1 MSSELGSALEHALA
15 VGRLDEYPA
24 DVRVLLL
31 SDLQA
36 LAEVV
41 AAVGGPGVDQ
51 VARRI
56 RGAVVEAVR
65 LYREDLHCGVAE
77 WASRL
82 RFAAQGWGDREL
94 VAGLDELGLQLP
106 WRADWARWRPLGV
119 FDTREFAPGWTGPVQ
134 VAGWRSASDGAGG
147 EVCLHSAHDQ
157 RYRWYALADG
167 EQIGEAVDDFPEV
180 AGAPE
185 YPAVDPGFTIEVLD
199 ESFDLLK
206 VRIRSAAGSEEPVFP
221 LCAPYPGALA
231 HPLPGG
237 RLLLAGH
244 SGAAVISFGAPAA
257 GIVGVRTGDLAT
269 APVLT
274 PREAWWGQGELT
286 ADDIVPYY
294 QGGVAYADPGRL
306 GSLGER
312 ADVVHVLCTLGLPGF
327 PVFWQETFGC
337 LQNLATLEQHLT
349 EQGESAEEYH
359 AGFTVIALSADGETA
374 LCVDHANGQVHQ
386 AEGGSPE
393 LLNTS
398 LLAFAACQALTSWAL
413 SVSTARHPEERYEF
427 LAFVREAL
435 TRIDPEAAAEE
446 GADWWWFLAL
456 EDDYTLVA

>member
-1 MSSELGSALEHALA
+1 MTA
-15 VGRLDEYPA
+15 GRLDEWLA
-24 DVRVLLL
+24 DVRGLLL
-31 SDLQA
+31 SDRQA
-36 LAEVV
+36 LAEAV
-41 AAVGGPGVDQ
+41 AAAGGPVADQ
-51 VARRI
+51 AARR
-56 RGAVVEAVR
+56 RCGAVAEAVR
-65 LYREDLHCGVAE
+65 LYREDLRCGVAE

-82 RFAAQGWGDREL
+82 RFAAQAWGDSEL
-94 VAGLDELGLQLP
+94 VAGLDELALPLP
-106 WRADWARWRPLGV
+106 WRADWARWRPLGL

-134 VAGWRSASDGAGG
+134 VVGWRSTPDGAGG

-157 RYRWYALADG
+157 RCRWYSLPDG
-167 EQIGEAVDDFPEV
+167 EQIGEAVDELPEV
-180 AGAPE
+180 AGVPE
-185 YPAVDPGFTIEVLD
+185 YPSADPGFAVEVLE

-206 VRIRSAAGSEEPVFP
+206 VRIRSTSSSEESVFP
-221 LCAPYPGALA
+221 LCSTYPGALA

-244 SGAAVISFGAPAA
+244 SGAAVISFGAPAER
-257 GIVGVRTGDLAT
+257 VTGARPENWAT
-269 APVLT
+269 PSGLT
-274 PREAWWGQGELT
+274 PREAWWGQGELR

-306 GSLGER
+306 GPLAGR

-337 LQNLATLEQHLT
+337 LERLATLEQHLT

-393 LLNTS
+393 LVNTS

-413 SVSTARHPEERYEF
+413 SVSTARQPEERYEF

-435 TRIDPEAAAEE
+435 TRIDPEAAADQ
-446 GADWWWFLAL
+446 GTDWWWFLAL
-456 EDDYTLVA
+456 EDDFTLVA